1 MVVFCNMLGASGT
14 ALSKFSRHCWKYGVT
29 DIEELHRIAA
39 FIEGLDI
46 IYMGR
51 VQL

>member
-1 MVVFCNMLGASGT
+1 MPGVRGT
-14 ALSKFSRHCWKYGVT
+14 ALSKFGRHCWKYGVT
-29 DIEELHRIAA
+29 DIEELYRIAA

-46 IYMGR
+46 IYMGK